1 MISPF
6 GMYSASTPV
15 IAMKPI
21 GCLRFPECP
30 RAGRA
35 GRLVFFKGQKAVPWT
50 RANRDVASQ
59 AREVCSDLTAYSATW
74 SSGNRV
80 HADECQS
87 LPVQPRHVKRK
98 RPATNVH
105 GGRSRRPGF
114 GEGDDVTGRAF
125 YSTDPKKN
133 CLAGFATIERVLLR
147 RGKSTGAVLILPQ
160 LPVRHGTKN

>member
-35 GRLVFFKGQKAVPWT
+35 GRVIFFKGQKAVPWT
-50 RANRDVASQ
+50 RANRDAASQ

-74 SSGNRV
+74 SSGNGWYALEALGFAE
-80 HADECQS
+80 HARGQQGEI
-87 LPVQPRHVKRK
+87 
-98 RPATNVH
+98 
-105 GGRSRRPGF
+105 GR
-114 GEGDDVTGRAF
+114 
-125 YSTDPKKN
+125 
-133 CLAGFATIERVLLR
+133 CLAA
-147 RGKSTGAVLILPQ
+147 
-160 LPVRHGTKN
+160 